1 MNEDDQYL
9 SDTPALG
16 LEAKLAL
23 EGPFLSADDAA
34 FWAHQRIDKRD
45 AGYGGAIL
53 RKAGRFYAST
63 PLRGGTLDF
72 TPSDVIEVDDRGKML
87 LPSGYA
93 LYAFYH
99 SHPEDNENFKNIALT
114 EAQRSILKGFFSY
127 HDARFIID
135 SGSVVRAHYLS
146 GPDGGLLKYV
156 TSDSPEERALRT
168 RIGLDNY
175 KALHPF
181 DDFIALL
188 AEAGELTVIVADSAW
203 GGERGRVSRSWKLGS
218 PLNSEGMQPLF
229 SKVMPTPGL
238 GHLLPEDTEPVFGY
252 QLKALGKDEYVVP
265 TQAWERRELTAPSQL
280 FPKRADGGVR
290 LPSGFLI
297 SAVYCRLGT
306 HGMWLRP
313 AFFTPTLLASVAEQ
327 MRAAPTLYSSDPKM
341 RLVLR
346 SWDGRL
352 WSYEYSG
359 TDAEAR
365 YLGIDGVAI
374 ENQLRDGT
382 LPALEF
388 AQRILAIGEIVTYQ
402 RPTDPP
408 KQGVLAQASFEQL
421 KKTMSPAFITADDAA
436 RYLHERP
443 HARKELQLGY
453 VLQRDDDLFVSTA
466 AIGESALSRQLGL
479 TFDGKIATQLFMPT
493 GYRYAGFVVLMPNI
507 FETARQGLRGR
518 TDEEVRQG
526 KKLSL
531 DDEAKLYLST
541 PNYEFTASFMA
552 ADVKIPAL
560 YYSSPFDSLVKYVRS
575 DTQLERDFSGFL
587 IEALR
592 INSIKP
598 QLDGFDGSVVEMV
611 RKMVRLGE
619 LHVLQTSP
627 AWGGS
632 LGKIPSVWTA
642 YQPFISATTVPPA
655 YSWVFE
661 HADTAATYGQDQQ
674 AASGGQL
681 SFILKS
687 LKADAYVVTR
697 PVDLRPGLPV
707 FDQLHVFDGLPTGY
721 VPFGV
726 CYAPRP
732 PLGLRI
738 EQHWLYESFIST
750 RELAAA
756 IAESRQSTNP
766 LRALYLST
774 RDGARLKY
782 TFSGSALESELYGVT
797 PTGIVTDNGHLASL
811 IAQHS
816 TPLQFVRQVAAAGR
830 LAVQQVGSM
839 WDVEGVV
846 DSTWV
851 PFSRY
856 PKLVLSRYFLS
867 ADDAAAF
874 AHEQVGH
881 QRDTQYCGVILQ
893 ATGQRFV
900 ATLPRLCPYGQRF
913 NLGAMFATD
922 HTGTL
927 IVPQGFT
934 LHGQYASCTALALL
948 DRTRMERFGWSRNE
962 AYIDWQLFGDDD
974 LRYLIGNRH
983 QVSVAYLSSDEDAL
997 LGYDLSGSAAE
1008 LALLKQLE
1016 PGAQGNALD
1025 RQRSEGGLS
1034 PEKMVA
1040 MLAGL
1045 GLRIVRGSRL
1055 WGLSGAVPQHWRAY
1069 ASEQAFERPEQV
1081 AFGAVFATADE
1092 AAQDAHAR
1100 VRRDFGS
1107 TQTCFAFVLKHKD
1120 KEEYVV
1126 SETAPVTRATPLF
1139 SLATLFAAAD
1149 VGNYVYPSGF
1159 TLHGLFYARRWKP
1172 QGLPSGELWLAAHF
1186 IDSTNLYLA
1195 FQAAKRW
1202 RTPGSNTTLAVYVST
1217 LDNALLR
1224 YQPAV
1229 TTTLF
1234 DAQKH
1239 ASGQFEDIHTLL
1251 ASGQLTAQDFVHRV
1265 IREAGLSV
1273 VATNDCWDES
1283 GVLTADWL
1291 PYADFSRRAMSPAFH
1306 QQADAVRYAQALLGP
1321 GRELIYGGLVLRRT
1335 DGLFVATEPVTVPSE
1350 DFDPKFIL
1358 PDEDVLPDFLAPGT
1372 TLVARYRSRCDRL
1385 PAFLLDEEELAVY
1398 RGMFSTD
1405 VLATAF
1411 TCSHLWSNEYL
1422 LGLDGSLIGF
1432 NCNGAW
1438 IDFQNAQQKAQRAL
1452 DRQSLQQ
1459 ALAPAARTPHD
1470 PHSNTIEQQLRDG
1483 RKTPIEFV
1491 NQVLK
1496 VAAMQVVQGSD
1507 LWGIV
1512 QQLPRGW
1519 RVAGGFISP
1528 EKSTYATADRACGPV
1543 FSHIDDVA
1551 RDIHRHAGDRSE
1563 LRFGFIVKANN
1574 GHWMASRPVF
1584 GDGAQFPLSRVWP
1597 GGRLPPSCTVQGLYV
1612 LAPQQQPSELNAS
1625 PVYRS
1630 FVNPS
1635 LLRSALGAVRQYKA
1649 GADTFLPLYLSCAD
1663 GALLKYQAAVLDSDW
1678 DSQTRLQAY
1687 VKKLNGPFNAAEY
1700 IRKVARAGTLQ
1711 VLVRGEI
1718 WASLGPVSQTW
1729 TAREAI
1735 DYVPGETER
1744 IALGPFF
1751 SHADDAARYLWRR
1764 LRHDASNAWLGAI
1777 LGNGN
1782 TPASTVLITE
1792 PELDNG
1798 PLVEVGLRASTPAYQ
1813 RLFGHVMNLR
1823 EPKPSPKYPAGYQV
1837 IGVQQL
1843 YSIERD
1849 REALT
1854 DRHEEALAS
1863 NFLPRK
1869 ELRAFI
1875 EMLRVDNV
1883 VGARYYLTPR
1893 HGALLVYLP
1902 SYLDAESK
1910 LLREDWPYHLSDKP
1924 SQAITALINT
1934 GKLYILEPDSFW
1946 QPRGHVWTRFLMAL
1960 RRQEA

>member
-1 MNEDDQYL
+1 MNEDDPYP
-9 SDTPALG
+9 SDLPAPA

-23 EGPFLSADDAA
+23 EGPFISADDAA

-45 AGYGGAIL
+45 AEYGGAIL

-63 PLRGGTLDF
+63 PVRGGAHEF
-72 TPSDVIEVDDRGKML
+72 TPSDVIALDDEGKML

-93 LYAFYH
+93 PYAFYH
-99 SHPEDNENFKNIALT
+99 SHPDANEKFKNSSLT
-114 EAQRSILKGFFSY
+114 EAQRSVLRGFFSY
-127 HDARFIID
+127 HDTRLIID
-135 SGSVVRAHYLS
+135 LGAVVPAHYLS

-156 TSDSPEERALRT
+156 TSDTPKERELRKRIAL
-168 RIGLDNY
+168 DSY
-175 KALHPF
+175 KKLHSF
-181 DDFIALL
+181 DDFIPLL
-188 AEAGELTVIVADSAW
+188 AEAGELTVVVANSAW
-203 GGERGRVSRSWKLGS
+203 GGERGRVTKSWKLGT
-218 PLNSEGMQPLF
+218 PLSDAGMQPLC
-229 SKVMPTPGL
+229 SKIASTPSL
-238 GHLLPEDTEPVFGY
+238 GHLLPEGPEPVFGY
-252 QLKALGKDEYVVP
+252 QLKALDKDEYIVP
-265 TQAWERRELTAPSQL
+265 TQAWERRELTDPSRL
-280 FPKRADGGVR
+280 FPKRADGGVK
-290 LPSGFLI
+290 LPSGFRI

-306 HGMWLRP
+306 AGMWLRP
-313 AFFTPTLLASVAEQ
+313 SFFPPTLLAAVDGQ
-327 MRAAPTLYSSDPKM
+327 VKAAPTLYSREPQM

-346 SWDGRL
+346 GWDGRL
-352 WSYEYSG
+352 WAYQYTG

-365 YLGIDGVAI
+365 YLGDDGVAI
-374 ENQLRDGT
+374 ESQLREQT
-382 LPALEF
+382 LPLVTF
-388 AQRILAIGEIVTYQ
+388 AQSMLGIGEIVTFQ

-408 KQGVLAQASFEQL
+408 SQGVLAQASFEQL
-421 KKTMSPAFITADDAA
+421 QKTMSPAFITADDAA

-443 HARKELQLGY
+443 HARKSLQLGY

-479 TFDGKIATQLFMPT
+479 TFDGKVVTELFLPT
-493 GYRYAGFVVLMPNI
+493 GYRYAGFVVLMANI
-507 FETARQGLRGR
+507 LETAKQGLQDR
-518 TDEEVRQG
+518 TEEEVQQG

-531 DDEAKLYLST
+531 EDEAKLYLST
-541 PNYEFTASFMA
+541 PNYEFTASVMA
-552 ADVKIPAL
+552 ADVNVPAL
-560 YYSSPFDSLVKYVRS
+560 YYSSPFESLVKYVRS
-575 DTQLERDFSGFL
+575 NTQLERDFSGFL

-592 INSIKP
+592 VKSFKP
-598 QLDGFDGSVVEMV
+598 QLDGFDGSSVEMV

-632 LGKIPSVWTA
+632 LGKIPSAWAA
-642 YQPFISATTVPPA
+642 YRSFTSAAPVPPT

-661 HADTAATYGQDQQ
+661 HADTAATYGQDQL
-674 AASGGQL
+674 AAIGGEL

-687 LKADAYVVTR
+687 LKADAYVVTL
-697 PVDLRPGLPV
+697 PVALRPGLPV
-707 FDQLHVFDGLPTGY
+707 FSRQHVFNGLPTGY

-726 CYAPRP
+726 CHAPRP
-732 PLGLRI
+732 PLGLKI

-750 RELAAA
+750 GELAAA
-756 IAESRQSTNP
+756 IAESREPINP
-766 LRALYLST
+766 LRVLYLST

-782 TFSGSALESELYGVT
+782 TFSGSTLESQLYGVT
-797 PTGIVTDNGHLASL
+797 PTGVVTDNGHLASL
-811 IAQHS
+811 IAKHS
-816 TPLQFVRQVAAAGR
+816 TPQQFVRQVAAAGR

-839 WDVEGVV
+839 GDVDGTG
-846 DSTWV
+846 DSNWV
-851 PFSRY
+851 PFLRY
-856 PKLVLSRYFLS
+856 PKLTLSRPFLS

-874 AHEQVGH
+874 AHEQVGR
-881 QRDTQYCGVILQ
+881 QRDAQYCGVILQ
-893 ATGQRFV
+893 TTGQRFV
-900 ATLPRLCPYGQRF
+900 VTLPWLCPYGQRF
-913 NLGAMFATD
+913 NLGALFPTD
-922 HTGTL
+922 HLGTM

-934 LHGQYASCTALALL
+934 LYGQYASCTAHALL
-948 DRTRMERFGWSRNE
+948 DRTRMERYGWSRNE
-962 AYIDWQLFGDDD
+962 AYVDWQLFGDDD

-997 LGYDLSGSAAE
+997 LGYDLSGSTAE

-1025 RQRSEGGLS
+1025 RQRGEGGLR
-1034 PEKMVA
+1034 PENMVA
-1040 MLAGL
+1040 ALATL
-1045 GLRIVRGSRL
+1045 GLRIVQGSRL
-1055 WGLSGAVPQHWRAY
+1055 WGLAGAVAAHWRAY

-1081 AFGAVFATADE
+1081 VFGAVFATADE

-1107 TQTCFAFVLKHKD
+1107 TQTCFAFVLKHQD

-1126 SETAPVTRATPLF
+1126 SERVPVTRATPLF
-1139 SLATLFAAAD
+1139 SLVSLFEAAD
-1149 VGNYVYPSGF
+1149 VGSYVYPSGF

-1172 QGLPSGELWLAAHF
+1172 QGLSNGELWLAAHF
-1186 IDSTNLYLA
+1186 IDSSNLYVA
-1195 FQAAKRW
+1195 FLAAKRW
-1202 RTPGSNTTLAVYVST
+1202 QTLGSTTTLAVYVST

-1229 TTTLF
+1229 KTTLF

-1239 ASGQFEDIHTLL
+1239 ASGQFEDVHTLL

-1273 VATNDCWDES
+1273 IATNDCWDES

-1291 PYADFSRRAMSPAFH
+1291 PYADFSRRALSPAFY

-1321 GRELIYGGLVLRRT
+1321 GRESIYGGLVLRRT

-1372 TLVARYRSRCDRL
+1372 TLVARYRSRRDRL

-1432 NCNGAW
+1432 NCNGHG
-1438 IDFQNAQQKAQRAL
+1438 IDFQNARQKAQRVL

-1459 ALAPAARTPHD
+1459 ALAPAAQTPHD
-1470 PHSNTIEQQLRDG
+1470 PHSNAIEQQLRDG
-1483 RKTPIEFV
+1483 RKTPSEVV
-1491 NQVLK
+1491 NQVLN

-1507 LWGIV
+1507 LWGNA

-1519 RVAGGFISP
+1519 RVAGEFVSP
-1528 EKSTYATADRACGPV
+1528 EKTPYATADRACGPV

-1584 GDGAQFPLSRVWP
+1584 GDGAQFPRSRVWP
-1597 GGRLPPSCTVQGLYV
+1597 GGVLPPTCTVRGVYV
-1612 LAPQQQPSELNAS
+1612 LAPQQQPRELSAS

-1635 LLRSALGAVRQYKA
+1635 LLRSALGAVRQYTA

-1687 VKKLNGPFNAAEY
+1687 VKKLNGPFNPAEY
-1700 IRKVARAGTLQ
+1700 IRKVARAGVLE

-1718 WASLGPVSQTW
+1718 WASQGPVSQSW
-1729 TAREAI
+1729 TPREAI
-1735 DYVPGETER
+1735 AYVPGETER

-1751 SHADDAARYLWRR
+1751 SHADDAARYQWRR
-1764 LRHDASNAWLGAI
+1764 LRHDSSNAWLGAI
-1777 LGNGN
+1777 LGNG
-1782 TPASTVLITE
+1782 TVPASTVLITE
-1792 PELDNG
+1792 PELDNAS
-1798 PLVEVGLRASTPAYQ
+1798 PVEVGLRASTPAYQ

-1823 EPKPSPKYPAGYQV
+1823 EPKPSPKYPVGYQV

-1843 YSIERD
+1843 YNIERD
-1849 REALT
+1849 REALA
-1854 DRHEEALAS
+1854 DRHEEAFAR
-1863 NFLPRK
+1863 NFLPRT
-1869 ELRAFI
+1869 EIRAFI

-1893 HGALLVYLP
+1893 NGALLAYLP

-1910 LLREDWPYHLSDKP
+1910 LLREDWPYYLRDKP
-1924 SQAITALINT
+1924 SQAITALVNT

-1946 QPRGHVWTRFLMAL
+1946 QPRGHVWTGFLMAL
-1960 RRQEA
+1960 RRQ

>member
-1 MNEDDQYL
+1 MNEDDQYP
-9 SDTPALG
+9 SDPPALA

-23 EGPFLSADDAA
+23 EGPFVSADDAA
-34 FWAHQRIDKRD
+34 FWAHRRIDKHD
-45 AGYGGAIL
+45 AEYGGAIL

-63 PLRGGTLDF
+63 PLRGGAHEF
-72 TPSDVIEVDDRGKML
+72 TPSDVIALDDEGKML

-93 LYAFYH
+93 PYAFYH
-99 SHPEDNENFKNIALT
+99 SHSDDNEKFKNIALT
-114 EAQRSILKGFFSY
+114 EAQRSVLRGFFSY

-135 SGSVVRAHYLS
+135 LGSVVPAHYLS

-156 TSDSPEERALRT
+156 TSDSPKERELRK
-168 RIGLDNY
+168 RITLDNY
-175 KALHPF
+175 KKLHAL
-181 DDFIALL
+181 DDFIPLL
-188 AEAGELTVIVADSAW
+188 ADAGELTVVVATSAW
-203 GGERGRVSRSWKLGS
+203 GGERGRVTGSWKLGT
-218 PLNSEGMQPLF
+218 PLSSVGMQPLF
-229 SKVMPTPGL
+229 SKIAPTPGL
-238 GHLLPEDTEPVFGY
+238 GHLLPEGPEPVFGY
-252 QLKALGKDEYVVP
+252 QLKALGKDEYIVP
-265 TQAWERRELTAPSQL
+265 TQAWERSELTAPSHL
-280 FPKRADGGVR
+280 FPARADGGVR
-290 LPSGFLI
+290 LPSGFRI

-306 HGMWLRP
+306 AGTWLRP
-313 AFFTPTLLASVAEQ
+313 SFFTPTLLAAVDGQ
-327 MRAAPTLYSSDPKM
+327 VRAAPTLYSREPKM

-346 SWDGRL
+346 GWDGRL
-352 WSYEYSG
+352 WAYRYSG
-359 TDAEAR
+359 TDAETR
-365 YLGIDGVAI
+365 YLGDDGVAI
-374 ENQLRDGT
+374 ENQLREQT
-382 LPALEF
+382 LPLVTF
-388 AQRILAIGEIVTYQ
+388 AQSMLGIGEIVTFQ

-408 KQGVLAQASFEQL
+408 SQGLLAQASFEQL
-421 KKTMSPAFITADDAA
+421 QKTMSPAFITADDAA

-443 HARKELQLGY
+443 HARETLQLGY

-479 TFDGKIATQLFMPT
+479 TFDGKIVTELFMPS
-493 GYRYAGFVVLMPNI
+493 GYRYAGLVVLMPNI
-507 FETARQGLRGR
+507 LETAKQGLRDR
-518 TDEEVRQG
+518 TDEEVQQG

-531 DDEAKLYLST
+531 EDEAKLYLST

-552 ADVKIPAL
+552 ADVKIPTL
-560 YYSSPFDSLVKYVRS
+560 YYSSPYESLVKYVRS
-575 DTQLERDFSGFL
+575 NTQLERDFSGFL

-592 INSIKP
+592 IKSFKP

-619 LHVLQTSP
+619 FHVLQTSP

-632 LGKIPSVWTA
+632 LGKIPSLWAA
-642 YQPFISATTVPPA
+642 YQPFTSAVTVAPA
-655 YSWVFE
+655 YSWVFT

-674 AASGGQL
+674 ATSGGQL

-697 PVDLRPGLPV
+697 PVALRPGLSV
-707 FDQLHVFDGLPTGY
+707 FDQLHVFNGLPTGY

-726 CYAPRP
+726 CHAPRP
-732 PLGLRI
+732 PLGLKI

-750 RELAAA
+750 GELAAA
-756 IAESRQSTNP
+756 IAESRQPTHP
-766 LRALYLST
+766 LRVLYLST

-782 TFSGSALESELYGVT
+782 TFSGSTLESQLYGVT

-811 IAQHS
+811 IAKHS
-816 TPLQFVRQVAAAGR
+816 TPQQFVRQVAAAGR

-839 WDVEGVV
+839 WDVDGTV
-846 DSTWV
+846 DGTWV
-851 PFSRY
+851 PFFRY
-856 PKLVLSRYFLS
+856 PKLTLSRPFLS

-874 AHEQVGH
+874 AHEQVGL
-881 QRDTQYCGVILQ
+881 QRDAQYCGVILQ
-893 ATGQRFV
+893 TTEQRFV
-900 ATLPRLCPYGQRF
+900 ATLPWLCPYGQRF
-913 NLGAMFATD
+913 NLGALFPTD
-922 HTGTL
+922 HAGNL
-927 IVPQGFT
+927 IVPQGFS

-948 DRTRMERFGWSRNE
+948 DRTRMERYGWSRNE
-962 AYIDWQLFGDDD
+962 AYVDWQLFGDDD

-983 QVSVAYLSSDEDAL
+983 QVSVAYLSSDEHAL
-997 LGYDLSGSAAE
+997 LGYDLSGSTAE
-1008 LALLKQLE
+1008 LALFKQLE

-1025 RQRSEGGLS
+1025 RQRSEGGLR
-1034 PEKMVA
+1034 PENMVA
-1040 MLAGL
+1040 VLAAL
-1045 GLRIVRGSRL
+1045 GLRIVQGSRL
-1055 WGLSGAVPQHWRAY
+1055 WGLAGAVAAHWRAY
-1069 ASEQAFERPEQV
+1069 APERAFERPEQV

-1100 VRRDFGS
+1100 IRRDFGS

-1126 SETAPVTRATPLF
+1126 SEGAPVTRGTPLF
-1139 SLATLFAAAD
+1139 SQVSLFEAAD

-1172 QGLPSGELWLAAHF
+1172 QGLSNGELWLAAHF
-1186 IDSTNLYLA
+1186 IDSSNLYVA
-1195 FQAAKRW
+1195 FLAAKRW
-1202 RTPGSNTTLAVYVST
+1202 RTLGSNTTLAVYVST

-1229 TTTLF
+1229 KTTLF

-1239 ASGQFEDIHTLL
+1239 ASGQYEDVHTLL
-1251 ASGQLTAQDFVHRV
+1251 ASGQLTAQGFVHRV

-1273 VATNDCWDES
+1273 MATNDCWDES

-1291 PYADFSRRAMSPAFH
+1291 PYADFSRRALSPAFY

-1321 GRELIYGGLVLRRT
+1321 GRESIYGGLVLRRT
-1335 DGLFVATEPVTVPSE
+1335 DGLFVATEPVKVPSE

-1372 TLVARYRSRCDRL
+1372 TLVARYRSRSDKL
-1385 PAFLLDEEELAVY
+1385 PAFLLDEEELPVY
-1398 RGMFSTD
+1398 QGMFSTD

-1422 LGLDGSLIGF
+1422 LGLDGSLISF

-1438 IDFQNAQQKAQRAL
+1438 IDFQTAQQKAQRVL

-1459 ALAPAARTPHD
+1459 ALAPDARTPHD
-1470 PHSNTIEQQLRDG
+1470 PHSNAIEQQLRDG
-1483 RKTPIEFV
+1483 RKTPTEFV
-1491 NQVLK
+1491 NQMLK

-1507 LWGIV
+1507 LWGNA

-1519 RVAGGFISP
+1519 RVAHGFTGP
-1528 EKSTYATADRACGPV
+1528 EKNPYATADRACGPV

-1584 GDGAQFPLSRVWP
+1584 GDGAQFPRSRVWP
-1597 GGRLPPSCTVQGLYV
+1597 GGVLPPTCTVRGVYV
-1612 LAPQQQPSELNAS
+1612 LAPEQQPSELSAS

-1635 LLRSALGAVRQYKA
+1635 LLRSALEAVRQYTA

-1687 VKKLNGPFNAAEY
+1687 VKKLNGPFNPAEY
-1700 IRKVARAGTLQ
+1700 IRKVARAGALE

-1718 WASLGPVSQTW
+1718 WASLGPVSQSW

-1735 DYVPGETER
+1735 EYVPGETER

-1751 SHADDAARYLWRR
+1751 SHADDAARYQWRR
-1764 LRHDASNAWLGAI
+1764 LRHDSSNAWLCAI
-1777 LGNGN
+1777 LGNGIV
-1782 TPASTVLITE
+1782 PASTVLITE

-1798 PLVEVGLRASTPAYQ
+1798 PPVEVGLRASTPAYL

-1843 YSIERD
+1843 YNIERD

-1854 DRHEEALAS
+1854 DRHEEALAR
-1863 NFLPRK
+1863 NFLPRT
-1869 ELRAFI
+1869 ELRTFI

-1893 HGALLVYLP
+1893 NGALLAYLP

-1924 SQAITALINT
+1924 SLAITALVNT

-1960 RRQEA
+1960 RRQ